1 MLGVWQIRGRGASCA
16 LRQWYGQEASRP
28 PCDPCMPRL
37 SSGLPCFRLHKGGSA
52 YLALQDPKP
61 GNSRTPYKMVI
72 LVDVWVDDGEQHEI
86 LRRVAERIIDGELN
100 TLLHESHF
108 KVSDEGVGAV
118 SGDGIGFST
127 YINSVSFVSRT
138 DLN

>member
-1 MLGVWQIRGRGASCA
+1 M
-16 LRQWYGQEASRP
+16 
-28 PCDPCMPRL
+28 
-37 SSGLPCFRLHKGGSA
+37 
-52 YLALQDPKP
+52 ALQDPKP

-86 LRRVAERIIDGELN
+86 LRRVAERIVDGELH

-108 KVSDEGVGAV
+108 NVTDEGVGTA

>member
-1 MLGVWQIRGRGASCA
+1 M
-16 LRQWYGQEASRP
+16 
-28 PCDPCMPRL
+28 
-37 SSGLPCFRLHKGGSA
+37 
-52 YLALQDPKP
+52 ALQDPKP